1 MQITHLM
8 CDMLPFR
15 SPHSVSG
22 LSSRGY
28 YFLSGGWWISWSPF
42 VGMFIAKI
50 SRGRTIKDFIIYTL
64 TLPSL
69 YSFFWMAIFG
79 GVGIQM
85 QNTAEKAGMNCTL
98 YDADIQDPSK

>member
-1 MQITHLM
+1 
-8 CDMLPFR
+8 
-15 SPHSVSG
+15 
-22 LSSRGY
+22 
-28 YFLSGGWWISWSPF
+28 
-42 VGMFIAKI
+42 MFIAKI

-85 QNTAEKAGMNCTL
+85 QNTAENLNITCGM
-98 YDADIQDPSK
+98 YSMAVQDTAK

>member
-1 MQITHLM
+1 MNI
-8 CDMLPFR
+8 
-15 SPHSVSG
+15 
-22 LSSRGY
+22 SSSEHI
-28 YFLSGGWWISWSPF
+28 SGGWWISWSPF

-85 QNTAEKAGMNCTL
+85 QNTAEKMNMTCDMYKLGVNDT
-98 YDADIQDPSK
+98 AR